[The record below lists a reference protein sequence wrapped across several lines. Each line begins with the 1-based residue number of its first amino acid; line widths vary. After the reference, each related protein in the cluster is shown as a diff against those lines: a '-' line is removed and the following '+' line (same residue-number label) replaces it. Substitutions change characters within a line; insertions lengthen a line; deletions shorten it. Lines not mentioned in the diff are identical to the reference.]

1 MTEIKQRPFTN
12 LLGVPLAFG
21 AYLMVLS
28 MASMVVG
35 LLLII
40 GLLLSL
46 KPKSFFFE
54 TSKDLSLSLF
64 DWFES
69 IYTRINGLRS

>member
-12 LLGVPLAFG
+12 LLGVPLACG
-21 AYLMVLS
+21 LLAGVIS
-28 MASMVVG
+28 MASIIVG

-46 KPKSFFFE
+46 RPRSFLFE

-69 IYTRINGLRS
+69 ISTRINGLRS